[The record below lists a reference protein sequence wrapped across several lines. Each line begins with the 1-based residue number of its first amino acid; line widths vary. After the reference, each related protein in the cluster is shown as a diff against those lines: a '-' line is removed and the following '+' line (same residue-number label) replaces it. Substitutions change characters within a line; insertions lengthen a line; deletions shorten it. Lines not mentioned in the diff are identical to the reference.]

1 MMNFQA
7 LGIDISKNKFDCAL
21 IRDIGSGKIKTKALP
36 NRLEGFNQLTEWLYK
51 NIGEDL
57 SLLKVFMEATGV
69 YHQALAEHLHEKGI
83 AVYLLNPAD
92 SAHYAKY
99 DSLHKTDKSDSQSL
113 ARAGID
119 RILNKKARQWQP
131 APAHIKHLNALLARL
146 DALEGDLQRENN
158 RMEKAEFGRAPK
170 EVIQSISSMQ
180 AGLQQQIS
188 TLKQEIEQ
196 HIDQHP
202 DLKKDRALLRSIPGV
217 GEVISLRMMALYHS
231 KEFASASQ
239 MAAYLGLVPRKR
251 DSGKHKG
258 KAMLSKRGN
267 STIRAKLYLAAV
279 VAKKWNP
286 DINAHYHRLK
296 ARHKT
301 EMQTIGAAM
310 RRLVQICFGVLKNQC
325 EYQAKITIAA

>member
-21 IRDIGSGKIKTKALP
+21 IRDIGSSKIKTKALP

-57 SLLKVFMEATGV
+57 SLLKIFMEATGV
-69 YHQALAEHLHEKGI
+69 YHEALAEHLHEKGI
-83 AVYLLNPAD
+83 AVYLFNPAD

-99 DSLHKTDKSDSQSL
+99 DSLHKTDKADSQSL

-119 RILNKKARQWQP
+119 RLMHHKVRQWQP
-131 APAHIKHLNALLARL
+131 AAPHIKWLNALLARL
-146 DALEGDLQRENN
+146 DALQSDLQREDN
-158 RMEKAEFGRAPK
+158 RMEKAGFSSVPEA
-170 EVIQSISSMQ
+170 VSQSINTMQ
-180 AGLQQQIS
+180 INLKQQIS
-188 TLKQEIEQ
+188 TITQEIEQ
-196 HIDQHP
+196 HIDRHP

-217 GEVISLRMMALYHS
+217 GEVVSLRMTALYHS
-231 KEFASASQ
+231 KDFTSASQ

-251 DSGKHKG
+251 ESGKYKG

-267 STIRAKLYLAAV
+267 PVIRAKLYMAAV
-279 VAKKWNP
+279 VAKTWNP
-286 DINAHYHRLK
+286 DINAHYRRLK
-296 ARHKT
+296 ARNKT

-310 RRLVQICFGVLKNQC
+310 RRLVQICFGVLKHQC
-325 EYQAKITIAA
+325 EYQAKVTIAA